1 MLDFVQLEF
10 FVYGFILVI
19 WTHSLWFPL
28 AIISIL
34 WFGMS
39 WTAVHRKDD
48 DKEQFEFHVYTFLE
62 IIFGIWTG
70 FWFLWALKTPK
81 WWDIRIIRPNNFKI
95 TAVTTLIIIGTIF
108 INLGYLYV
116 NGNFEGVSKDV
127 AKGVGIALIV
137 IGAILF
143 IGTLIYAWVSFAN
156 VGYGRLTV
164 KYFLPLAVLISTPAI
179 YDFLA
184 LAGFDKWHGAVL
196 LAALVVIYF
205 LMYFY
210 IVKVKVKVKIGKDLK
225 MAYYNDDDDEKKV
238 VIFLSFSFVIHFVT
252 MLAGWLVDIN
262 TGSRVIPLV
271 ITIGSLTA
279 FWTIFLIFIALVFF
293 PERRESSRQS
303 NRFAMKTNKYQ
314 NKSKSKSKKKN
325 QKKIYTDLF

>member
-1 MLDFVQLEF
+1 MLDLAQLDF
-10 FVYGFILVI
+10 FVYGFIFVI

-34 WFGMS
+34 WFGMT
-39 WTAVHRKDD
+39 WTAIHRKDD
-48 DKEQFEFHVYTFLE
+48 DKEQFEFHVYTLLE
-62 IIFGIWTG
+62 IFFSIWTG
-70 FWFLWALKTPK
+70 FWFLWALETPR
-81 WWDIRIIRPNNFKI
+81 WWDIRIIRPDNSKI
-95 TAVTTLIIIGTIF
+95 TAVTTLIIIGIIF

-127 AKGVGIALIV
+127 ALYVGIALIV

-143 IGTLIYAWVSFAN
+143 IGTLIYAWVSFDD

-184 LAGFDKWHGAVL
+184 LAGFDTYHGPVL

-210 IVKVKVKVKIGKDLK
+210 IVKVKVKIGKDLK
-225 MAYYNDDDDEKKV
+225 TAYYNDADEKKV
-238 VIFLSFSFVIHFVT
+238 IIFLSFSFVIHFVT
-252 MLAGWLVDIN
+252 MAVAWGVDIS
-262 TGSRVIPLV
+262 TGSEVVPLV
-271 ITIGSLTA
+271 ITIGSLAA
-279 FWTIFLIFIALVFF
+279 FWTIFLIFIRLFF
-293 PERRESSRQS
+293 IKKIE
-303 NRFAMKTNKYQ
+303 KTRIKIKPK
-314 NKSKSKSKKKN
+314 KSKNRHKM
-325 QKKIYTDLF
+325 YTLF